1 MIKTKNCP
9 KSILVLTLFFFSL
22 FYIFSKQSI
31 YALTVPTR
39 LEIEGDPGQTLYHEL
54 EIYNESDREV
64 TYYISAQN
72 FEARGET
79 GSPYFLKDT
88 STGLA
93 SWIISAESV
102 VVGPKERIKFPYQIK
117 IPQDAQGGGYFASIF
132 FGTTPPTP
140 ENDGEVSLGSKT
152 GTLIFLNVSGDALEK
167 AGIIEFK
174 TKGGNIFSYLPIT
187 MYYRFSND
195 GGRKLIPVGAI
206 DIKCLFGKTVA
217 TLDANSSKG
226 NVLPNSVR
234 RFELVWNKLNQN
246 NVIEKGNI
254 ENNELIAGNQDFK
267 VGFFKAVKM
276 QINNFAIGK
285 YTANLNL
292 KYGDNKTSEKQLV
305 FWVIP
310 WQILTLIVSALVL
323 LITVIKGMVKRYN
336 KKLTEKVKEETL
348 TSQRVNIIPTETVTE
363 KEEKTKEDLKENTED
378 SLDADASE
386 PKDINPKE

>member
-9 KSILVLTLFFFSL
+9 KSILVLTLLFFSL

-54 EIYNESDREV
+54 EIYNEGDQEV
-64 TYYISAQN
+64 TYYISVQN

-79 GSPYFLKDT
+79 GSPYFLRDT

-93 SWIISAESV
+93 SWVFSADSI
-102 VVGPKERIKFPYQIK
+102 VVGPKERIRFPYQIK
-117 IPQDAQGGGYFASIF
+117 IPQDAKGGGYFASIF
-132 FGTTPPTP
+132 FGTTPPIS

-152 GTLIFLNVSGDALEK
+152 GTLIFLNISGETLEK

-174 TKGGNIFSYLPIT
+174 TKGGNIFSHLPIT

-234 RFELVWNKLNQN
+234 RFEVVWNKLNQN
-246 NVIEKGNI
+246 NVIGKGNS
-254 ENNELIAGNQDFK
+254 ENNELITKNQDNK
-267 VGFFKAVKM
+267 VGYFDAVKM
-276 QINNFAIGK
+276 QMNNFAIGK

-292 KYGDNKTSEKQLV
+292 KYGDNKTSASQIV

-310 WQILTLIVSALVL
+310 WQIITLIIVVLIL
-323 LITVIKGMVKRYN
+323 LIVITKTIMKKYKKRII
-336 KKLTEKVKEETL
+336 EKVKKESL
-348 TSQRVNIIPTETVTE
+348 TSQRVTITPTERVAE
-363 KEEKTKEDLKENTED
+363 KEETTEHELKENTEG
-378 SLDADASE
+378 APEKNE
-386 PKDINPKE
+386 P

>member
-9 KSILVLTLFFFSL
+9 KSILVLTLLFFSL
-22 FYIFSKQSI
+22 FYIFSKQPT
-31 YALTVPTR
+31 YALTVPTK
-39 LEIEGDPGQTLYHEL
+39 LEIEGGPGQTLYHEL
-54 EIYNESDREV
+54 EIYNEGDREV

-117 IPQDAQGGGYFASIF
+117 IPQEAKGGGYFASIF
-132 FGTTPPTP
+132 FGTTPPIS
-140 ENDGEVSLGSKT
+140 EDNGEVSLGSKT
-152 GTLIFLNVSGDALEK
+152 GTLIFLNISGDALEK
-167 AGIIEFK
+167 AGVTEFK

-276 QINNFAIGK
+276 QMDNFAIGK
-285 YTANLNL
+285 YTASLNL
-292 KYGDNKTSEKQLV
+292 KYGDNKTSSNQIV

-310 WQILTLIVSALVL
+310 WQILTLIIGL
-323 LITVIKGMVKRYN
+323 LILLIIIIKTTMKKYN
-336 KKLTEKVKEETL
+336 KRLVEKVKKETL
-348 TSQRVNIIPTETVTE
+348 TSQRLNITPTENVAE
-363 KEEKTKEDLKENTED
+363 KEEKTEEKLKENTEIP
-378 SLDADASE
+378 SE
-386 PKDINPKE
+386 KNEL